1 MFGRLLILF
10 IAVPMIELVLL
21 LKVGSKIGL
30 FPTIVVIVVTGII
43 GASLTRWQGTQT
55 LAKYQEALSQGRIP
69 HQELID
75 GLLILVAGAVLL
87 TPGFLTDAAGFL
99 LLIPGVRQL
108 IRNRLSR
115 TIMEKVGDQSNAR
128 NSTPP
133 SSDASGKT
141 RADNTLDIE
150 AEIIDPDNR
159 Q

>member
-1 MFGRLLILF
+1 VFGRLLILF